1 VRRNVLAPLQD
12 ALAVP
17 RARVTGWLEG
27 LQPRERRL
35 VVAGAVAAALLFAW
49 IAVIEPI
56 GEAIERLDR
65 GLTVARRDAASIDEL
80 AARHRRLSAEVS
92 GLERGSAAGDDAGAS
107 VFAQLESIAVP
118 IAGRERITAMNPST
132 RTVADNLTEE
142 AVELRLEGVTMRSLV
157 SLLHALEHRD
167 RPMALVRVSFKRQY
181 KNPELVDATLVVAR
195 LRPR

>member
-1 VRRNVLAPLQD
+1 MLDGVRD
-12 ALAVP
+12 ALAIP
-17 RARVTGWLEG
+17 RARMAQWLDQ
-27 LQPRERRL
+27 LQPRERGL
-35 VVAGAVAAALLFAW
+35 VIAGAIAAGLLFVW

-56 GEAIERLDR
+56 GDAIERLDR
-65 GLTVARRDAASIDEL
+65 GLVAARRDAAAIDEL
-80 AARHRRLSAEVS
+80 AARHRRLSSEVRALES
-92 GLERGSAAGDDAGAS
+92 GAGQGDGPAIS

-142 AVELRLEGVTMRSLV
+142 SVELRLEGIPMRSLV
-157 SLLHALEHRD
+157 GLLHALEHRE
-167 RPMALVRVSFKRQY
+167 RPMSLVRLSFKRQF